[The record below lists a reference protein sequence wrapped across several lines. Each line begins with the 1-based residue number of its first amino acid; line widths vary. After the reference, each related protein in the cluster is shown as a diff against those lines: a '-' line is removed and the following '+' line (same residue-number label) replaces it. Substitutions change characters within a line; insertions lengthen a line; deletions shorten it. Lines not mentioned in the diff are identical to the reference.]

1 MGELAQSD
9 ITDEQRRVQ
18 QQELLA
24 KVKEQ
29 NRLAKQQ
36 RNVLPPTQ
44 DLPESSETPA
54 TETTSISSKPPEPE
68 KKPVVPKKRKPK
80 PPAPKEDLIDYGD
93 HFNSFYDIF
102 VGMQIDPKNFDLH

>member
-44 DLPESSETPA
+44 DPESSETPA